1 MKKKDLNE
9 GYVAYDGKI
18 VILGNEEIV
27 VMEKDFKD
35 NFTFADLEKIED
47 LFYLQY
53 EEERKLRAEF
63 GEQQKQIIAQQEA
76 IHHLLAFDRWLKCQT
91 REVLETILH

>member
-63 GEQQKQIIAQQEA
+63 EEQQKQIIAQQEA
-76 IHHLLAFDRWLKCQT
+76 IRHLLAFDRWLKCQS

>member
-18 VILGNEEIV
+18 VIFGSEQIV
-27 VMEKDFKD
+27 VTEKGFKES
-35 NFTFADLEKIED
+35 FTFEDLEKIED

-53 EEERKLRAEF
+53 EEESKLRAEF
-63 GEQQKQIIAQQEA
+63 EEQQKQIIAQQEA

>member
-9 GYVAYDGKI
+9 DYVAYDGKI
-18 VILGNEEIV
+18 VILGNEDIV

-53 EEERKLRAEF
+53 EEERKLREEVE
-63 GEQQKQIIAQQEA
+63 EQRKQIIAQQEA
-76 IHHLLAFDRWLKCQT
+76 IHHLLGFDRWLKCQS
-91 REVLETILH
+91 REVLETILN

>member
-9 GYVAYDGKI
+9 DYVAYDGKV
-18 VILGNEEIV
+18 VILGNEDIV
-27 VMEKDFKD
+27 VLEKDFKD
-35 NFTFADLEKIED
+35 KFTFADLEKIED

-53 EEERKLRAEF
+53 EEERKLQEEVEAQR
-63 GEQQKQIIAQQEA
+63 KQIIAQQEA

-91 REVLETILH
+91 REVLENILH

>member
-9 GYVAYDGKI
+9 GFVAYDGKV
-18 VILGNEEIV
+18 VIFGSEDIV
-27 VMEKDFKD
+27 VTEQDFKD
-35 NFTFADLEKIED
+35 NFTFTDLEKIED

-53 EEERKLRAEF
+53 EEESKLRAEF
-63 GEQQKQIIAQQEA
+63 EEQQKQIIAQQEA

>member
-35 NFTFADLEKIED
+35 NFTFADLEKIEV
-47 LFYLQY
+47 LFYLQF
-53 EEERKLRAEF
+53 EEE
-63 GEQQKQIIAQQEA
+63 
-76 IHHLLAFDRWLKCQT
+76 
-91 REVLETILH
+91 

>member
-9 GYVAYDGKI
+9 DYVAYDGKI
-18 VILGNEEIV
+18 VILGNEDIV

-53 EEERKLRAEF
+53 EEERKLRE
-63 GEQQKQIIAQQEA
+63 EVELQRKQISAQQEA
-76 IHHLLAFDRWLKCQT
+76 IHHLLAFDRWLKCQS
-91 REVLETILH
+91 REVLETILN